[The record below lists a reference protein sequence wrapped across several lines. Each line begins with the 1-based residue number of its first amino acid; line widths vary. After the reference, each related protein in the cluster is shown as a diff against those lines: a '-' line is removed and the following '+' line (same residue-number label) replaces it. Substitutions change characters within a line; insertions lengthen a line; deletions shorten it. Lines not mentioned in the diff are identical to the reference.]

1 MLCPLLTLIVTLD
14 GLTLLKLLLSHAK
27 LPQEDFVLKKK
38 TSTDVVM
45 IRLLHMVTKFIHIN
59 EFSQFQTFL

>member
-38 TSTDVVM
+38 RDVVM